1 VSFKAEIL
9 LQRLAD
15 FCEVAGKPARFVIA
29 FSGGLDSTVLTHVLA
44 NSREIHGTPIIAVH
58 VDHGLQ
64 ADSSS
69 WRAACESFALELGID
84 FVGQR
89 VSVDQQSG
97 HGPEASAREARYG
110 AFRTIVRH
118 GDWLLSAHHQDDQAE
133 TLLLNLMR
141 GSGPAGLAGIS
152 AIRPFAAGWLA
163 RPLLDVPRKSL
174 LDYAEAAELV
184 WIDDPSNQ
192 DQAFDRNYLRHTV
205 IPKLDARWSDAAG
218 RLRRSAGLASEAVQL
233 LSELAEIDRVAFGDR
248 ADRLALDKMREL
260 SPARQRNVLR
270 HVIRRLGL
278 PVPGSNQLQSIVED
292 LIPARDDAQPLVSW
306 SGAEVRRYR
315 NELFIVPESP
325 PAQLLTGGRQVAG
338 DCVELGPG
346 LGSLALI
353 PGATIGLSDTV
364 IERGLELR
372 FRQGGEDF
380 KPLGQAHTR
389 KLKKLLQEAGVLP
402 WMRDRLPLLFS
413 QGRMVA
419 VADMWI
425 AADAASEPGTKI
437 NWINGPDLT

>member
-1 VSFKAEIL
+1 MSFKAEIL

-152 AIRPFAAGWLA
+152 PIRPFAAGWLA

-233 LSELAEIDRVAFGDR
+233 LSDLAEIDRVAFGDR

-353 PGATIGLSDTV
+353 PGARIGLSDTV